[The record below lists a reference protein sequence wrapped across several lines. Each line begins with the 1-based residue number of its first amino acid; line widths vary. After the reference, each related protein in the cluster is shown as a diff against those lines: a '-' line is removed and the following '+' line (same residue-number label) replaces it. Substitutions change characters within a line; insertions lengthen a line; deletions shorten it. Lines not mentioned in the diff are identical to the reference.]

1 MKAANPRLQVVE
13 VDAGHN
19 IAGENPQGFL
29 AAMRAFLAALEAKSY
44 AR

>member
-1 MKAANPRLQVVE
+1 VVE

-29 AAMRAFLAALEAKSY
+29 GALKKWETDL
-44 AR
+44 